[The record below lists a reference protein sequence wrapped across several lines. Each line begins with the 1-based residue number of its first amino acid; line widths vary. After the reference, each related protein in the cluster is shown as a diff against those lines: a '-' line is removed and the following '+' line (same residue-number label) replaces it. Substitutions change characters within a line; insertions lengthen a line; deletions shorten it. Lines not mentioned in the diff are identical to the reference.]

1 MKKKVLVLYDD
12 RIRPNEKIAQI
23 SGDKSYGSIIF
34 KQKTIQKRIEEIV
47 LERPYVLGFYPFSD
61 ENQAENSIQTA
72 AAAEF
77 GTSVFYLYSSYG
89 IGDRED
95 FEILLDKTQFLNQA
109 VRVTQ
114 KKKTAVLMFPST
126 DEFLK

>member
-61 ENQAENSIQTA
+61 EM
-72 AAAEF
+72 
-77 GTSVFYLYSSYG
+77 
-89 IGDRED
+89 
-95 FEILLDKTQFLNQA
+95 KTI
-109 VRVTQ
+109 
-114 KKKTAVLMFPST
+114 
-126 DEFLK
+126 